1 MLQRLVSILLALSL
15 TASLFAQSD
24 SSIIEKYLDLV
35 NNHFEGERA
44 YTTTHFVSEQ
54 WRLPGNHGF
63 DTSIY
68 YVQQILKEAGFVLQ
82 EEAKPGQA
90 HYRLERYPLR
100 RPTWEPVDAQLFVQ
114 GVEGPILDFS
124 SNRNMI
130 AINSFSTPPEG
141 LQASVVFVESC
152 STEAIKKAKVKGK
165 VVAGKCNVYQLF
177 RSAVLKEGALG
188 VLAYSIPKYNQPE
201 KYQHSIPFKSIGF
214 NSEAKAWGINL
225 SYAAWQALQT
235 ARKKGKVEINT
246 KIQTKI
252 YSSEELTLVAEIPG
266 QEQSEERFVFS
277 AHVQEPGANDNA
289 SGVGTLAEMAR
300 VAINLYH
307 DERIRPRRT
316 LTFLWGD
323 EILSTRR
330 FIQQDKTRATGIKWG
345 LSLDM
350 VGEDTEKTG
359 GTFLIEKMPD
369 PSAIWT
375 RGEDKHTEWGAS
387 PVSKSDLN
395 PHYFNDFME
404 RVCRQ
409 QAKRTDWVVNTNPF
423 EGGSDHQPFLNAKI
437 PGLLFW
443 HFTDVFYHTD
453 ADRIDKVS
461 PKTLYN
467 VGVSAL
473 ASALVLTEGGEE
485 VALELHEVLQTAA
498 DKRLNIEKDLSV
510 QALRKGAKYTEEE
523 DICNTWIDWYLK
535 STLTIK
541 DVLLG
546 TDSPKLEKKLRQATK
561 RLLKTQNETL
571 RLLKQ

>member
-1 MLQRLVSILLALSL
+1 MFQRLSYLLLAISL
-15 TASLFAQSD
+15 TISVNAQDGSGV
-24 SSIIEKYLDLV
+24 IQKYLEIV
-35 NNHFEGERA
+35 NDHFDAERA
-44 YTTTHFVSEQ
+44 FATTHFVSEQ

-68 YVQQILKEAGFVLQ
+68 YVQQILEEAGFAPQ
-82 EEAKPGQA
+82 AKAQPGQA
-90 HYRLERYPLR
+90 YYRLEQYPLR
-100 RPTWEPVDAQLFVQ
+100 TPSWEPIDAQLSIQ
-114 GVEGPILDFS
+114 GMEKPILDFS

-130 AINSFSTPPEG
+130 AINSFSTPVAG
-141 LQASVVFVESC
+141 QTASVVFVESC
-152 STEAIKKAKVKGK
+152 HTEAVKKAKVKGK

-201 KYQHSIPFKSIGF
+201 KYPHSIPFRSIGF

-225 SYAAWQALQT
+225 SFSAWQALE
-235 ARKKGKVEINT
+235 AAKMAGPVEINA

-252 YSSEELTLVAEIPG
+252 YPSEELTLVAEIPG
-266 QEQSEERFVFS
+266 QTNPEERFVFS

-300 VAINLYH
+300 VAVKLYQ
-307 DERIRPRRT
+307 DQQLKPKRT

-323 EILSTRR
+323 EIVSTRR
-330 FIQQDKTRATGIKWG
+330 FIQQDKERARGIKWG

-375 RGEDKHTEWGAS
+375 RGADKHTEWGAS

-404 RVCRQ
+404 KVCRL
-409 QAKRTDWVVNTNPF
+409 QASRNGWVVNTNPF

-461 PKTLYN
+461 PNTLLN

-473 ASALVLTEGGEE
+473 TSALVLTEGGKQ
-485 VALELHEVLQTAA
+485 VALELHEILQAAA
-498 DKRLNIEKDLSV
+498 DKRLNTERQLSIT
-510 QALRKGAKYTEEE
+510 ALQNGAKLKEEE
-523 DICNTWIDWYLK
+523 DIFNTWIDWYLN
-535 STLTIK
+535 STPTVK
-541 DVLLG
+541 DVLFE
-546 TDSPKLEKKLRQATK
+546 TNSPEWQRKVKQAEK
-561 RLLKTQNETL
+561 RLLRKQKETL
-571 RLLKQ
+571 KLFKR

>member
-1 MLQRLVSILLALSL
+1 MLQRWGHLLLAISL
-15 TASLFAQSD
+15 LTSVGAQENSTV
-24 SSIIEKYLDLV
+24 IEKYLDLV
-35 NNHFEGERA
+35 NDHFDAERA
-44 YTTTHFVSEQ
+44 FATTHFVSEQ

-63 DTSIY
+63 DTSVY
-68 YVQQILKEAGFVLQ
+68 YVQRILEEAGFVLQ
-82 EEAKPGQA
+82 ENAKPGQA

-100 RPTWEPVDAQLFVQ
+100 RPTWEPVDAQLSIK
-114 GVEGPILDFS
+114 GVEKPILDFS

-130 AINSFSTPPEG
+130 AINSFSTPSEG
-141 LQASVVFVESC
+141 LNASVVFVESC
-152 STEAIKKAKVKGK
+152 SAGAIKDAKVKGK

-177 RSAVLKEGALG
+177 RTAVLKEGALG

-201 KYQHSIPFKSIGF
+201 KHQHSIPFKSIGF

-225 SYAAWQALQT
+225 SYAAWQALES
-235 ARKKGKVEINT
+235 AREKGEVEIHT
-246 KIQTKI
+246 KIETKI

-266 QEQSEERFVFS
+266 QEHSDERFVFS

-300 VAINLYH
+300 VAINLY
-307 DERIRPRRT
+307 EEQKIAPNRT
-316 LTFLWGD
+316 ITFLWGD

-409 QAKRTDWVVNTNPF
+409 QAQRSGWVVNTNPF

-443 HFTDVFYHTD
+443 HFTDVYYHTD

-473 ASALVLTEGGEE
+473 ASALVLTEGGEQ

-498 DKRLNIEKDLSV
+498 DKRLQIERDLSV
-510 QALRKGAKYTEEE
+510 KALKDGGKRAKEE
-523 DICNTWIDWYLK
+523 DICNTWTDWYLR
-535 STLTIK
+535 STPTVK

-546 TDSPKLEKKLRQATK
+546 TDSPELQKKLQQATK
-561 RLLKTQNETL
+561 RLLKTQKETF